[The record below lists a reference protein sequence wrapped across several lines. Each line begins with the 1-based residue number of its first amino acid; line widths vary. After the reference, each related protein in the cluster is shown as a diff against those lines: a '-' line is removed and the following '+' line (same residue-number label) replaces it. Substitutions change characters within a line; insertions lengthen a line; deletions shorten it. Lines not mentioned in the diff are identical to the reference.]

1 MVKALA
7 EASVKIECCSE
18 NICYLRSAWR
28 TFSHVIKT
36 INIGTGFNKSGT
48 AGESNKAKVRIRRG
62 CLGQEP
68 RGCAGAWQAC
78 LGSLLL
84 RLHRGS
90 GRRGSRCAS
99 SSPSVSCRACSW
111 RGPRTCRRCLAGSRW
126 PSRLPPGRCS
136 APTHR
141 GELRIAASWERP
153 R

>member
-28 TFSHVIKT
+28 TFSHVINT

-48 AGESNKAKVRIRRG
+48 AGESNKAIVRIRRG

-78 LGSLLL
+78 LGRLLL
-84 RLHRGS
+84 PLLRGS
-90 GRRGSRCAS
+90 GRRGSRCAN
-99 SSPSVSCRACSW
+99 SSPSASCRACSS
-111 RGPRTCRRCLAGSRW
+111 RGPHSCRRCLAGSRL
-126 PSRLPPGRCS
+126 PSRHRPGRCS
-136 APTHR
+136 APSRR
-141 GELRIAASWERP
+141 GELRTAASWALLQ
-153 R
+153 